1 MLYQIRQ
8 IPRNDH
14 PVFRIFYAEIQR
26 VEVIMG
32 LLLMAVTSGL
42 PVLVKP
48 ILNIFVIFIYTS
60 QIMKHPEQKLYDTAF
75 GLSLFTIFYNILEGT
90 ISMILGVEDETLSL
104 FGFGADSFIEVIS
117 GIGIA
122 AMIIRI
128 RRNPLSPKSKFE
140 INALRITGT
149 SFFLLSAGLLAGVLF
164 NLVRGNKPET
174 TIWGVVISLV
184 SIAVMIWLMRS
195 KNNVGRKIGSD
206 AIIADANCTR
216 VCVYMSLVLL
226 ISSLIYELTGFA
238 YADAIGA
245 AGLVYFSI
253 SEGKEAFE
261 KARGKECECQAKS
274 K

>member
-1 MLYQIRQ
+1 M
-8 IPRNDH
+8 
-14 PVFRIFYAEIQR
+14 
-26 VEVIMG
+26 
-32 LLLMAVTSGL
+32 
-42 PVLVKP
+42 
-48 ILNIFVIFIYTS
+48 
-60 QIMKHPEQKLYDTAF
+60 
-75 GLSLFTIFYNILEGT
+75 FTIFYNVFEGVV
-90 ISMILGVEDETLSL
+90 SMIFGIEDETLSL

-128 RRNPLSPKSKFE
+128 RKNPKSPKGRFE

-149 SFFLLSAGLLAGVLF
+149 SFFLLSAGLLAGIVF
-164 NLVRGNKPET
+164 SIFYRNKPET
-174 TIWGVVISLV
+174 TIWGVIISLI
-184 SIAVMIWLMRS
+184 SIAVMVWLMRA
-195 KNNVGRKIGSD
+195 KRKAGRRLGSD

-261 KARGKECECQAKS
+261 KARGKECECPG
-274 K
+274 